1 MKIRYGDSPLAPS
14 RGVIPGIIPGRVQ
27 KPRFPRINN
36 LPPIHFF
43 DDATI
48 APGGEA
54 TLRSEALTNKTGKPI
69 EIHEIRFAA
78 IAVQPSFLE
87 ANVMDTAGIISVRIV
102 FAGKPV
108 TNAFVPMWLFGKTEQ
123 ARSNTYVDPGDTPN
137 EGGSIY
143 VWRLS
148 KPWYLPPK
156 ASVEVQFQHVGGV
169 RFSIHAMIGL
179 AGAFVADRRTSSA
192 VPFAAAYVSKPFAY
206 TAADGSGHDYDES
219 SERDLAN
226 ITGKTLNVDRIIG
239 RVGSARAGG
248 GGPVSN
254 FDDQNHIGVV
264 RATLLRI
271 QTSKAISIIRDY
283 SSFRAVFGDQRA
295 IDLPFQLDAGDFLK
309 ASIRNDDGPTLT
321 LIPFSSYTSQAFL
334 SIVGWR
340 EEAI

>member
-14 RGVIPGIIPGRVQ
+14 RGVIPGVVPGRVQ

-48 APGGEA
+48 PPGGEV

-69 EIHEIRFAA
+69 EIHEIRFSA
-78 IAVQPSFLE
+78 IAVQPSYTE
-87 ANVMDTAGIISVRIV
+87 ANTIDVAGFTLVKIL

-108 TNAFVPMWLFGKTEQ
+108 TNAFVPMWLLGKSEQ
-123 ARSNTYVDPGDTPN
+123 SASNVYITPGGAAQ

-156 ASVEVQFQHVGGV
+156 ATIEVQFQHTGGV
-169 RFSIHAMIGL
+169 RFSVHAMIGL
-179 AGAFVADRRTSSA
+179 AGSFVADHRTSSA
-192 VPFAAAYVSKPFAY
+192 VPFAAGYVSKPFDYA
-206 TAADGSGHDYDES
+206 AADGSGHDYDES

-226 ITGKTLNVDRIIG
+226 ITGKILNVDRIIG
-239 RVGSARAGG
+239 RAGCAISDAGSTQ
-248 GGPVSN
+248 SN
-254 FDDQNHIGVV
+254 FVDSAYIGVV
-264 RATLLRI
+264 RTTLIRI

-283 SSFRAVFGDQRA
+283 SSFRAVFTDQRS
-295 IDLPFQLDAGDFLK
+295 IDLPFQLDPGDFLK
-309 ASIRNDDGPTLT
+309 VSIRNDDAPTLAT
-321 LIPFSSYTSQAFL
+321 PYSSYTSQAFV